1 MSGMIDTYKAW
12 MELELVERPRKDD
25 MATATRE
32 GATQEVGE
40 AAVKGRPPGGTH
52 TAGRDEAGG
61 LR

>member
-1 MSGMIDTYKAW
+1 MDGTSGVV
-12 MELELVERPRKDD
+12 LVERKDA